1 MPKSAGFFA
10 IFTKTKDSAPDRIDR
25 LQYAIVCL
33 AASIFTPWYFV
44 CQLSHRSKFN
54 QKWAEYAIK
63 QPIKI
68 EKTKY
73 IMNFV
78 MNYNKN
84 NQILHSITKNTGL
97 FL

>member
-1 MPKSAGFFA
+1 MPKSAEFFA

-33 AASIFTPWYFV
+33 TASIFTPWYFV
-44 CQLSHRSKFN
+44 CQLSHRSKFDK
-54 QKWAEYAIK
+54 KWAEYAIK

-68 EKTKY
+68 KKTKY
-73 IMNFV
+73 IMNFD

-84 NQILHSITKNTGL
+84 NQILYSITKNIEL